1 MPTIIPFSNLETQI
15 EVFKYAWHLIEE
27 YNSKWNIKTA
37 EPNKVS
43 ICIDSTNLMPYLNGK
58 EELSSKSI
66 PCDNKKSFGF
76 FNEINEVYINNFSIT
91 IL

>member
-1 MPTIIPFSNLETQI
+1 
-15 EVFKYAWHLIEE
+15 
-27 YNSKWNIKTA
+27 
-37 EPNKVS
+37 
-43 ICIDSTNLMPYLNGK
+43 LNGK